1 MPKNSPPQA
10 TSKATKFKESLTPQV
25 SILPSTHVAADV
37 DAYVSIARIARP
49 QGIKGEVIAT
59 ILTDFPERFAC
70 GETLLV
76 NNGAGKVQKL
86 ILEDFWFHQHRV
98 VFKFVGIDTR
108 DLAETLR
115 NNLIQIHQSEV
126 LDLEPGSY
134 YEFDLVNCQ
143 VFDQNNNLIGT
154 VVEIIATGAAPVLVI
169 TNTTGQSHLVPLAEE
184 ICPTIDIA
192 NKRIVITPPAGL
204 LDL

>member
-1 MPKNSPPQA
+1 MPKNSLPQA
-10 TSKATKFKESLTPQV
+10 TSQATKSKESPAPQ
-25 SILPSTHVAADV
+25 SASSLPTSGTTDL

-49 QGIKGEVIAT
+49 QGIKGEVVAT

-76 NNGAGKVQKL
+76 NNGSGKVKEL
-86 ILEDFWFHQHRV
+86 VLEDFWFHQHRV
-98 VFKFVGIDTR
+98 VFKFEGIDTR

-115 NNLIQIHQSEV
+115 NSLIQIPQSEV
-126 LDLEPGSY
+126 VDLEPGSY
-134 YEFDLVNCQ
+134 YEFDLAGCQ
-143 VFDQNNNLIGT
+143 VFDQSNNLIGT
-154 VVEIIATGAAPVLVI
+154 VSEIMSTGAVPLLVV
-169 TNTTGQSHLVPLAEE
+169 TNTAGQSHLVPLAEE
-184 ICPTIDIA
+184 ICPTIDIV